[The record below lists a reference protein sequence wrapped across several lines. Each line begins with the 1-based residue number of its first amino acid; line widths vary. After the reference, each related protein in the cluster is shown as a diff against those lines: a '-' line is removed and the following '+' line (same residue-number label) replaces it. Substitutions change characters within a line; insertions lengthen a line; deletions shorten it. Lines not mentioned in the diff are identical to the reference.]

1 MKIKIYN
8 SKAEAIGEAKL
19 KPELFGLE
27 ANHELIHQIAVAMQA
42 NQRKPWAHTKDRS
55 EKRGGGRKPWRQK
68 GTGRARHGSRRSPIW
83 VGGGVTFG
91 PRKEK
96 IYSKKINKK
105 AKKQALL
112 MMLSSKY
119 HDQELKIIN
128 KLTCKKTKD
137 AQAILNNFKIKS
149 VLVVQE
155 NKAFR
160 NIPKTK
166 TINPENL
173 NVLDLLR
180 YKHLIIPEKSIKKI
194 EKIWLKKSKK
204 KQKK

>member
-1 MKIKIYN
+1 MKIKVYN
-8 SKAEAIGEAKL
+8 SEAKAIGELEL

-27 ANHELIHQIAVAMQA
+27 INHDLVHQTAVAMQA
-42 NQRKPWAHTKDRS
+42 NQRRAWAHSKDRS
-55 EKRGGGRKPWRQK
+55 ERQGGGRKPWRQK

-83 VGGGVTFG
+83 RKGGVTFG

-96 IYSKKINKK
+96 NYFKKINKK
-105 AKKQALL
+105 VKKQAIL

-119 HDQELKIIN
+119 NDQELKIIN
-128 KLTCKKTKD
+128 NLNCKKTKD
-137 AQAILNNFKIKS
+137 AQVILNNFKIKS
-149 VLVVQE
+149 CLIAKE

-180 YKHLIIPEKSIKKI
+180 YKYLLLPEKAIKKI
-194 EKIWLKKSKK
+194 EKTWLNKKNKK
-204 KQKK
+204 K